1 MITTLESPNKTTL
14 NQDKPSIVGE
24 KSYPPVLEVQAAPH
38 DCEDYSNLFNRQ
50 IRNLQKSEV
59 SSPWHAAADAFSL
72 NLPTFEEKVE

>member
-1 MITTLESPNKTTL
+1 MIVKITATFSTRE
-14 NQDKPSIVGE
+14 
-24 KSYPPVLEVQAAPH
+24 
-38 DCEDYSNLFNRQ
+38 